1 MPLLF
6 IAVAVL
12 TVSVFWNSST
22 MSRKRG
28 SNDEGAEEQEG
39 VTIKLLR
46 SSGMRDEVRYNAVRK
61 GMRALPSLLH
71 IFSHLALL
79 YLIPPAL
86 ASLEIKIIG
95 SLTIIITHTMIY
107 TRHHHATTQITF
119 PSLAQTTLKQ
129 VKAAI
134 AQSEKL
140 GQIPVSQQRIFHL
153 GRELKTAGRSLE
165 TLGVGRLGITILH
178 VHAVP
183 SKAAAS
189 SHNKKRAAVAVM
201 EAPKPAARAS
211 AAAVGRRQRQQRA
224 KSAPSVAAGNSHI
237 VDLAGD
243 SSDSDDEIVVVEG
256 RATMSRKKRARRR

>member
-1 MPLLF
+1 MRCEKECGLF
-6 IAVAVL
+6 HQLYYIFFSSCF
-12 TVSVFWNSST
+12 TVSHTTGSCF
-22 MSRKRG
+22 SR
-28 SNDEGAEEQEG
+28 NQNNW
-39 VTIKLLR
+39 VTNNYY
-46 SSGMRDEVRYNAVRK
+46 SHDD
-61 GMRALPSLLH
+61 LH
-71 IFSHLALL
+71 PI
-79 YLIPPAL
+79 
-86 ASLEIKIIG
+86 
-95 SLTIIITHTMIY
+95 
-107 TRHHHATTQITF
+107 RHHHPTQITF

-189 SHNKKRAAVAVM
+189 SHNKNGAAVAVM

-211 AAAVGRRQRQQRA
+211 AAGRRQRQQQQQHT
-224 KSAPSVAAGNSHI
+224 KSAASAAARNNRI

-243 SSDSDDEIVVVEG
+243 SDSDDDCVIVEE
-256 RATMSRKKRARRR
+256 RAATSQKKRARRR